1 MRGEVGSVT
10 LHMFGR
16 WLGFRREVEV
26 TGDGALVFVS
36 YDVMEHFVDV

>member
-1 MRGEVGSVT
+1 MCGA
-10 LHMFGR
+10 R
-16 WLGFRREVEV
+16 WGVLRCTCSAGGWGFVEVEV